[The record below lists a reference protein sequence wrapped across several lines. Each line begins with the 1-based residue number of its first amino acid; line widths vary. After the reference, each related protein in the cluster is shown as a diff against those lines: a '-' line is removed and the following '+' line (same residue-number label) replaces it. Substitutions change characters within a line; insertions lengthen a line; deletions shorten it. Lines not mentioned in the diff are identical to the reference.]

1 LGRSP
6 RLVRPTNT
14 HEGCGEPE
22 MRKRIVS
29 VDLNRAT
36 EQRDRLLGAGEEE
49 LRESRERHP
58 QVGVRIARA
67 KAKCLLDMSLGYA
80 IPTLAPVLP

>member
-1 LGRSP
+1 
-6 RLVRPTNT
+6 
-14 HEGCGEPE
+14 

-58 QVGVRIARA
+58 QVGVRIAWA
-67 KAKCLLDMSLGYA
+67 KAKCLLYMSLGYA
-80 IPTLAPVLP
+80 IPTWHQFYPKNYT